1 MNGGNPMKSD
11 SNGGSSRG
19 AHAHLHSIQ
28 ILRAVA
34 AFLVAF
40 WHFAAAM
47 TTYHHASAWINTR
60 NFAAI
65 GNAGVDLFFVIS
77 GFIIFHTHRH
87 DRAGGAAA
95 GRFLRRRALRIYPLY
110 WLWTTALVA
119 MWGMHAVLKTH
130 HPTLHYLI
138 CSYLLW
144 PAPNQDGVW
153 RPFLEQGW
161 TLGYEFYFYVAFA
174 AAIALGLRRLLLPFL
189 AGVFL
194 TIGLA
199 SYLLDAP
206 TSVTTLTCAQL
217 IVEFLLGI
225 VAAMAYA
232 HVRAGWTRA
241 ATLRTGVLLA
251 GAGVLGLFG
260 AALAGADGV
269 GNPPMELFV
278 GHAPRALLYGG
289 PAFMLVLG
297 AVLIDS
303 VRPVGLRGLVFLGD
317 ASYSIY
323 LTHGFVVA
331 GIATALKHGAGQQ
344 IDADWIVAGGIAL
357 AAALGAGAY
366 RLVERPVL
374 AFFAKVL
381 ATGRPRRAGAV
392 EA

>member
-1 MNGGNPMKSD
+1 MNSDRSDGGPRRAD
-11 SNGGSSRG
+11 
-19 AHAHLHSIQ
+19 AHLHSIQ

-34 AFLVAF
+34 ALLVVF

-47 TTYHHASAWINTR
+47 TTYHHAPAWINSH

-77 GFIIFHTHRH
+77 GFIIFRTHRR
-87 DRAGGAAA
+87 DAAGRAAA
-95 GRFLRRRALRIYPLY
+95 GRFLQRRALRIYPLY

-119 MWGMHAVLKTH
+119 MWGTHVVLKTH
-130 HPTLHYLI
+130 HPTLHYVI

-144 PAPNQDGVW
+144 PAANQDGVW

-161 TLGYEFYFYVAFA
+161 TLGYELYFYLAFA
-174 AAIALGLRRLLLPFL
+174 AAIMLGLRRMLLPFL

-225 VAAMAYA
+225 VAAMAFAYVREHWTPA
-232 HVRAGWTRA
+232 ATVRA
-241 ATLRTGVLLA
+241 GVLLA
-251 GAGVLGLFG
+251 SVGVLGLFG

-269 GNPPMELFV
+269 GDPPMELFV

-297 AVLIDS
+297 AVLIDG
-303 VRPVGLRGLVFLGD
+303 VRPVRLRGLVFLGD

-331 GIATALKHGAGQQ
+331 GIATVLKHGAGQR
-344 IDADWIVAGGIAL
+344 IGADWIVAGGIVL
-357 AAALGAGAY
+357 AAALGAVAY

-374 AFFAKVL
+374 AFLAKVF
-381 ATGRPRRAGAV
+381 ATGRPTRARAV

>member
-1 MNGGNPMKSD
+1 MKSD

-19 AHAHLHSIQ
+19 TRAHLQSIQ
-28 ILRAVA
+28 VLRAVA
-34 AFLVAF
+34 ALLVAF

-47 TTYHHASAWINTR
+47 ATYHHAPAWINTR

-77 GFIIFHTHRH
+77 GFVIFHTHRP
-87 DRAGGAAA
+87 DTAGCAAA
-95 GRFLRRRALRIYPLY
+95 GRFLRRRVLRIYPLY

-130 HPTLHYLI
+130 HPTLRYLI
-138 CSYLLW
+138 ASYLLW

-161 TLGYEFYFYVAFA
+161 TLGYECYFYLAFA
-174 AAIALGLRRLLLPFL
+174 AAIALRLRRLLLPFL
-189 AGVFL
+189 ACVFV

-206 TSVTTLTCAQL
+206 TSVTMLTCAQL

-225 VAAMAYA
+225 VASIAYA
-232 HVRAGWTRA
+232 RARAGWTPAVRGRA
-241 ATLRTGVLLA
+241 GMLLA
-251 GAGVLGLFG
+251 SAGVLGLFG
-260 AALAGADGV
+260 AALAGAGGV

-278 GHAPRALLYGG
+278 GDAPRALLYGG

-331 GIATALKHGAGQQ
+331 GVATALKHGAGQQ
-344 IDADWIVAGGIAL
+344 IGADWIVAAGIAL
-357 AAALGAGAY
+357 AAAIGAAAY

-374 AFFAKVL
+374 VFFAKRFAL
-381 ATGRPRRAGAV
+381 ARPTRASAL